1 MVLIGV
7 VLLSP
12 FQVQRQLSA
21 SEAKRQYGENPTV
34 CIDSSSRRA
43 AVAYRAAWYEDR
55 CAFDLVRSRCQSR
68 TNRG

>member
-34 CIDSSSRRA
+34 CIDSSSRQA
-43 AVAYRAAWYEDR
+43 AVSHRAAWYDDGSEL
-55 CAFDLVRSRCQSR
+55 DLVRSRCQSR